1 MLHFEILNTNVP
13 FFDKLLDM
21 KRILLID
28 DDKMTHKL
36 VKLAIQQ
43 EFDLVSVLDLK
54 TADEILAKDI
64 SFDLFIIDRV
74 LPDGDGLS
82 LCQKIRQ
89 DERIQ
94 NIPIIF
100 LSASTLETDKVA
112 GLFAGADDYVS
123 KPFGGLE
130 LRARIHARLKSVST
144 QFSVQDLLFEV
155 QSSRVY
161 LVAFDIKKELQ
172 LTRIEFKLLLMFAK
186 SPDKIFSRSLIL
198 DQVWGNDMHV
208 NDRVVDAHISHL
220 RRKINESSLTIES
233 LRGEGYRLIKTE
245 RLAQAA

>member
-1 MLHFEILNTNVP
+1 
-13 FFDKLLDM
+13 M

-28 DDKMTHKL
+28 DDNMTHKL

-43 EFDLVSVLDLK
+43 EFELVSVLDLK
-54 TADEILAKDI
+54 SADEILAKET

-89 DERIQ
+89 NERTQ

-112 GLFAGADDYVS
+112 GLFAGADDYIS

-130 LRARIHARLKSVST
+130 LRARIHARLKLAST
-144 QFSVQDLLFEV
+144 QFSFQDLLFEIG
-155 QSSRVY
+155 SSRVY
-161 LVAFDIKKELQ
+161 LLLGELKKEIQ

-186 SPDKIFSRSLIL
+186 SPDKIFSRSSIL

-220 RRKINESSLTIES
+220 RKKIDESSLTIES
-233 LRGEGYRLIKTE
+233 LRGEGYRLIKLRVST
-245 RLAQAA
+245 QAV